1 MTHVR
6 RSIREA
12 VASAVTGL
20 ATTGAR
26 VYQSR
31 IFTLRDA
38 DLPCLLI
45 NTDDEAI
52 SNVNLGSQVLERQLT
67 LTVRC
72 VAKATANL
80 DDTLDQMIEEV
91 EPALNSASFG
101 GAKNLQLQGINV
113 EMVDTL
119 DKPAGVAT
127 LTFTATYYT
136 AGHAP
141 GVPL

>member
-1 MTHVR
+1 MHAR

-12 VASAVTGL
+12 AAAALTGL
-20 ATTGAR
+20 ATTGSR

-31 IFTLRDA
+31 LYTLRDA

-52 SNVNLGSQVLERQLT
+52 TNATLGSQILERQLT

-72 VAKATANL
+72 VAKATASL
-80 DDTLDQMIEEV
+80 DDVLDQIIEEV
-91 EPALNSASFG
+91 EPVLNDATLGGSAK
-101 GAKNLQLQGINV
+101 ALQLQSIGI

-127 LTFTATYYT
+127 LTYTGTYYT
-136 AGHAP
+136 AGNAP
-141 GVPL
+141 GVSL